1 MRNEKLVPMTLPDPR
16 ERQPFLPQ
24 PNGDNKLTAAMVPY
38 YTGCVYITI
47 EIKKTFLC
55 TPTASYES
63 RKMLLS
69 TSSAPLLGHY
79 LVNWYSKGIAA
90 H

>member
-38 YTGCVYITI
+38 YTGWVFITI
-47 EIKKTFLC
+47 EIKKNISLHTHNFIWIQKD
-55 TPTASYES
+55 AFVY
-63 RKMLLS
+63 
-69 TSSAPLLGHY
+69 
-79 LVNWYSKGIAA
+79 
-90 H
+90 